1 MPGGGQVKSLIWL
14 ETIGKVWGNNQNRH
28 RDVAGMR
35 QALIAPMRRSLL
47 ASLAILWAGMAL
59 AEPQHGIAMYGEP
72 ALPPDFVSLPYANAN
87 APKGGRVVFGASGA
101 FDSLNPFIQKG
112 NPAVGFAALTVETL
126 MGRSYDEPFTLY
138 GLLAES
144 VETDEAR
151 SWVEFTLRPEAKFA
165 DGSPVTPEDVI
176 WSFETLG
183 TQGHGRYAAAWAK
196 VAKSEIT
203 GPNKVKFTF
212 NTEDRELPL
221 IMGLRPVLKKA
232 QWEGRDFTASGLDAP
247 IGSGPYIVG
256 DYKAGV
262 FVSYQRNPNWWG
274 KDLPFYRGLHNF
286 DEIRYEYFGD
296 ATVIFEAFKAGE
308 LTTYTE
314 ASPVDWQIKYDFPAL
329 TAGEVVK
336 SEIPHG
342 RPSGI
347 EGFAMNTR
355 KPLFSDWRV
364 REALITAFNFELVNK
379 TINDG
384 KLPRIVSYFS
394 NSMLG
399 ADLAQPAT
407 AAELALLEPFKADL
421 PPGTLEGYVLPVSDG
436 TEANR
441 KALRAA
447 MGLLEEAGWSVA
459 EDGKL
464 KNAKGEVFTF
474 EILLQQGQEN
484 MIDAANIYIE
494 ALKPLGIAARLT
506 VVDSAQYVE
515 RTGAYDFD
523 MTHYIR
529 ALSLSPGNEQTLYW
543 GSKGV
548 TEPGTRNWMGV
559 NSAAADA
566 MIATMLAARS
576 PEDFTTAVHALDRV
590 LTAGR
595 YVIPMWYLDRSR
607 IAHAEYLHYP
617 EKLPLYGDFLG
628 FNPEVWWS
636 EE

>member
-1 MPGGGQVKSLIWL
+1 
-14 ETIGKVWGNNQNRH
+14 
-28 RDVAGMR
+28 MR
-35 QALIAPMRRSLL
+35 QAFTPRL
-47 ASLAILWAGMAL
+47 ARTVATTAAILWAGFAM
-59 AEPQHGIAMYGEP
+59 AEPQHGIAMYGAP
-72 ALPPDFVSLPYANAN
+72 ALPPDFVSLPYANPD
-87 APKGGRVVFGASGA
+87 APKGGRIVFGASGA

-112 NPAVGFAALTVETL
+112 NPAVGLSPLTVESL

-138 GLLAES
+138 GVLAES
-144 VETDEAR
+144 VETDDAR
-151 SWVEFTLRPEAKFA
+151 SWVEFTLRDGAKFS

-232 QWEGRDFTASGLDAP
+232 QWEGRDFTASGLEAP
-247 IGSGPYIVG
+247 IGSGPYVVADVKPG
-256 DYKAGV
+256 AS
-262 FVSYQRNPNWWG
+262 VSYRKNPDWWA
-274 KDLPFYRGLHNF
+274 KDLNFYRGLHNF

-308 LTTYTE
+308 LSTYTE
-314 ASPVDWQIKYDFPAL
+314 ASPVDWEVKYDFPAI

-336 SEIPHG
+336 SEIPHS

-355 KPLFSDWRV
+355 KPLFADWRV
-364 REALITAFNFELVNK
+364 REALITAFNFELMNK
-379 TINDG
+379 TINDD

-399 ADLAQPAT
+399 ADVAQPASG
-407 AAELALLEPFKADL
+407 AELALLEPYKAEL
-421 PPGTLEGYVLPVSDG
+421 TPGTIEGYSLPQGDG
-436 TEANR
+436 SEANR
-441 KALRAA
+441 KAMRTA
-447 MGLLEEAGWSVA
+447 MALLEEAGWSVA
-459 EDGKL
+459 EDGQL
-464 KNAKGEVFTF
+464 KNAQGEAFAF
-474 EILLQQGQEN
+474 EILLQQGQDN
-484 MIDAANIYIE
+484 LIKAANIYIE
-494 ALKPLGIAARLT
+494 ALKNLGIEARLT
-506 VVDSAQYVE
+506 VVDSAQYTE

-523 MTHYIR
+523 MTHYVR
-529 ALSLSPGNEQTLYW
+529 SLSLSPGNEQLLYW
-543 GSKGV
+543 GAKGV

-559 NSAAADA
+559 NSKAVDGL
-566 MIATMLAARS
+566 IATMLAARS
-576 PEDFTTAVHALDRV
+576 PEEFTTAVHALDRV

-595 YVIPMWYLDRSR
+595 YVIPIWYLDRSR
-607 IAHAEYLHYP
+607 IAHAKHLHYP
-617 EKLPLYGDFLG
+617 AKLPLYGDFLG
-628 FNPEVWWS
+628 FNPDVWWS